1 MSGYYGDLS
10 VHQQQA
16 LDLMKRSAQGD
27 DHTLLRFLRA
37 RKFVVESS
45 LELYNNYL
53 KYRKE
58 SGIEKILDI
67 KIPKTKEFNR
77 LIPNALHGFDKAGRP
92 IYIEKTGLIDFDTVY
107 GHMSDEDLMR
117 IHCWQMEMQIKRCE
131 ESSRRLGHTVDT
143 FSTIIDL
150 TGLSMAGR
158 KGVGLIRLM
167 AAHDQVYHPERLG
180 RVYVINAP
188 WVFPFFWKIC
198 SAFLDENTTSKIH
211 ILGKNYQQELLKDID
226 ADQLPEEF
234 GGSCRCE
241 NGCVH
246 VSDISDLK
254 AAAGAN
260 ASEDVPLDKN
270 INSKECF
277 ELDVPAGPTG
287 ATFEWSWQSA
297 SKDLLFSVEVIGD
310 EKAAIKTLT
319 AADRMTA
326 HKGSYETQRNVTL
339 RFKWDNT
346 HSRWTSKNIKYLVKA
361 TPFDKPRD
369 EVKLDNESSVYQ
381 EEDALSSKV
390 RAIAI
395 QDE

>member
-16 LDLMKRSAQGD
+16 LDLMKRNTQGD

-37 RKFVVESS
+37 RKFVVDTAV
-45 LELYNNYL
+45 ELYNNYL

-67 KIPKTKEFNR
+67 KLPKTKEFNR

-92 IYIEKTGLIDFDTVY
+92 IYIEKTGIIDFETVY
-107 GHMSDEDLMR
+107 AHMSDEDLMR
-117 IHCWQMEMQIKRCE
+117 HHCWQMEMQIRRCE
-131 ESSRRLGHTVDT
+131 ESSRRLGRTVDT
-143 FSTIIDL
+143 FSSIIDL
-150 TGLSMAGR
+150 TGLSMNAR

-226 ADQLPEEF
+226 ADQLPQEF
-234 GGSCRCE
+234 GGTCHCE

-246 VSDISDLK
+246 VSDVSDLK
-254 AAAGAN
+254 ASAGN
-260 ASEDVPLDKN
+260 HQSEDEPLEKH

-277 ELDVPAGPTG
+277 ELDVPAGPHG
-287 ATFEWSWQSA
+287 AKFEWDWNST
-297 SKDLLFSVEVIGD
+297 SKDLIFSVEVIGD

-319 AADRMTA
+319 APERITA
-326 HKGSYETQRNVTL
+326 HKGTYDTQRNAIM
-339 RFKWDNT
+339 RFKWDNS
-346 HSRWTSKNIKYLVKA
+346 HSRWTSKTIKYLVKA
-361 TPFDKPRD
+361 IPHDKHND
-369 EVKLDNESSVYQ
+369 EVKLDQEASVYQ
-381 EEDALSSKV
+381 EDELSHKV
-390 RAIAI
+390 RNIVI